1 MKANIDW
8 SVLKAPIVVFVICL
22 LISSSVV
29 SGTWYFKENMLK
41 KYNADKRRFQTI
53 SNQYLAVDQEE
64 QLIRQYYPRF
74 IKLYENGIV
83 GQEQRLNWIETL
95 RASGEY
101 IKLPGLKYTITSQK
115 QFTPDFAVNTGSF
128 NIYSSPMK
136 LILNLLHEG
145 DLEELLSSLNK
156 HARGLYNLS
165 RCEFAG
171 KSTIDLKNAS
181 NGNITA
187 ECELTW
193 FNIKKSDGS
202 EINIKL

>member
-1 MKANIDW
+1 MKAEFDW
-8 SVLKAPIVVFVICL
+8 SVLKGPIIVFVICL
-22 LISSSVV
+22 LISGSLI
-29 SGTWYFKENMLK
+29 SGTWYFKEKMLK

-64 QLIRQYYPRF
+64 QLIRQFYPKF
-74 IKLYENGIV
+74 IKLYEDGVI

-101 IKLPGLKYTITSQK
+101 IKLPGLKYFITSQK

-128 NIYSSPMK
+128 SIYSSPMK
-136 LILNLLHEG
+136 LNLSLLHEG
-145 DLEELLSSLNK
+145 DLQELLNALDK

-165 RCEFAG
+165 RCELAG
-171 KSTIDLKNAS
+171 KATVNLDNAGT
-181 NGNITA
+181 GNITA
-187 ECELTW
+187 ECDLTW

-202 EINIKL
+202 EINLVL